1 MKGDRFYGIAV
12 NYSFAEILPFV
23 KMKSN
28 KNKKNSEQADII
40 RGPLKKPSL
49 AERQYSEPVA
59 VDHVDRAGF
68 SRSQST
74 PETVLE
80 ERSFNPDILS
90 DGICISPQRVAPRHQ
105 DTSHSAVRDAEV
117 RFCLSPYEIAFL
129 CRSIGTKV
137 ISNTTLDVM
146 TSSAIFKG
154 LKCGNPD
161 LVIYDSINPNLT
173 GVDRFSFRAS
183 ATDGPDLDQEYLT
196 IMQVK

>member
-1 MKGDRFYGIAV
+1 
-12 NYSFAEILPFV
+12 
-23 KMKSN
+23 MKSN

-59 VDHVDRAGF
+59 ADHVDGAGF

-80 ERSFNPDILS
+80 ERSFNPDILP

-117 RFCLSPYEIAFL
+117 CFLSHCFSYHSFSLACYTNCFSS
-129 CRSIGTKV
+129 CVWMRS
-137 ISNTTLDVM
+137 
-146 TSSAIFKG
+146 
-154 LKCGNPD
+154 
-161 LVIYDSINPNLT
+161 
-173 GVDRFSFRAS
+173 
-183 ATDGPDLDQEYLT
+183 
-196 IMQVK
+196 